1 MEYDQNS
8 KRNNININMND
19 INKNNSPKQ
28 NGKMLNP
35 YRKYHNNKSTNSKY
49 LTSSKK
55 NIKNKMQDY
64 TIDSENNKVLFYTEE
79 ENKNYQNLA
88 NEIRIQNKILEEY
101 KSWVKTLLSVINK
114 NNKLTDGDNIY
125 DDIGTPI
132 QQNLEHIEKLKEE
145 NFKIKKMIINQKIN
159 NEKTEKALIKK
170 QQMQNMIIKEFNEK
184 NNYISEEKSKKERIQ
199 LNDNVQMLA
208 NELDELNENNKQ
220 LNDKIIKD
228 EKLRNIYEMINLR
241 NELKEENKLY
251 KKIMVLK
258 NRKDYI
264 DLKETLQIKDS
275 TIEFNNNNKINNI
288 NNNSSTINR
297 EFGSIGPI
305 SGYGEYK
312 LEKEE
317 NIHSNGSIFFCGL

>member
-1 MEYDQNS
+1 MEYDQNT

-114 NNKLTDGDNIY
+114 NNKLIDGDNIY

-264 DLKETLQIKDS
+264 DLKETLQSKDS

>member
-114 NNKLTDGDNIY
+114 NNKLIDGDNIY

>member
-114 NNKLTDGDNIY
+114 NNKLIDGDNIY

-184 NNYISEEKSKKERIQ
+184 NNYMSEEKSKKERIQ

-264 DLKETLQIKDS
+264 DLKETLQSKDS

-297 EFGSIGPI
+297 KFGSIGPI

>member
-114 NNKLTDGDNIY
+114 NNKLIDGDNIY

-199 LNDNVQMLA
+199 LNDNVQILA

-264 DLKETLQIKDS
+264 DLKETLQSKDS

>member
-28 NGKMLNP
+28 SGKMLNP

-114 NNKLTDGDNIY
+114 NNKLIDGDNIY

-264 DLKETLQIKDS
+264 DLKETLQSKDS

>member
-114 NNKLTDGDNIY
+114 NNKLIDGDNIY

-184 NNYISEEKSKKERIQ
+184 NNYMSEEKSKKERIQ

-264 DLKETLQIKDS
+264 DLKETLQSKDS

>member
-114 NNKLTDGDNIY
+114 NNKLIDGDNIY

-264 DLKETLQIKDS
+264 DLKETLQSKDS
-275 TIEFNNNNKINNI
+275 TIEFNDKKKI

>member
-1 MEYDQNS
+1 
-8 KRNNININMND
+8 
-19 INKNNSPKQ
+19 
-28 NGKMLNP
+28 
-35 YRKYHNNKSTNSKY
+35 
-49 LTSSKK
+49 
-55 NIKNKMQDY
+55 MQDY

-114 NNKLTDGDNIY
+114 NNKLIDGDNIY

-145 NFKIKKMIINQKIN
+145 NFKIKKMIINQKLN
-159 NEKTEKALIKK
+159 NEKTEKALEKK

-184 NNYISEEKSKKERIQ
+184 NNYASDEKSKKERIQ

-228 EKLRNIYEMINLR
+228 EKLRSIYEMINLR

-264 DLKETLQIKDS
+264 DLKETLQSKDS
-275 TIEFNNNNKINNI
+275 TIEFNDKKKI

-317 NIHSNGSIFFCGL
+317 NIHSNGNIFFCGL

>member
-1 MEYDQNS
+1 MEYEQNS

-114 NNKLTDGDNIY
+114 NNKLIDGDNIY

-264 DLKETLQIKDS
+264 DLKETLQSKDS

>member
-114 NNKLTDGDNIY
+114 NNKLIDGDNIY

-184 NNYISEEKSKKERIQ
+184 NNNISEEKSKKERIQ

-264 DLKETLQIKDS
+264 DLKETLQSKDS

-288 NNNSSTINR
+288 NNNSSKINR

>member
-264 DLKETLQIKDS
+264 DLKETLQSKDS

>member
-114 NNKLTDGDNIY
+114 NNKLIDGDNIY

-264 DLKETLQIKDS
+264 DLKETLQSKDS
-275 TIEFNNNNKINNI
+275 TIELNNNNKINNI

>member
-1 MEYDQNS
+1 MEYEQNS

-114 NNKLTDGDNIY
+114 NNKLIDGDNIY

-184 NNYISEEKSKKERIQ
+184 NNNISEEKSKKERIQ

-264 DLKETLQIKDS
+264 DLKETLQSKDS

>member
-1 MEYDQNS
+1 MEIDQNS
-8 KRNNININMND
+8 KRNNMNID
-19 INKNNSPKQ
+19 INQNKSPKQ
-28 NGKMLNP
+28 SGKILNTYKK
-35 YRKYHNNKSTNSKY
+35 YRNNKSTNSKY

-55 NIKNKMQDY
+55 NIKNKIQDY

-79 ENKNYQNLA
+79 ESRNYQNLA

-101 KSWVKTLLSVINK
+101 KAWVKTLLSVINK
-114 NNKLTDGDNIY
+114 NNKLIDGDNIY
-125 DDIGTPI
+125 DDVGTPI

-145 NFKIKKMIINQKIN
+145 NFKIKKMIINQKLN
-159 NEKTEKALIKK
+159 NEKTEKALEKK
-170 QQMQNMIIKEFNEK
+170 HQMQNMIIKEFNEK
-184 NNYISEEKSKKERIQ
+184 NNNLSDDKSKKERIQ

-241 NELKEENKLY
+241 NKLKEENKLY

-264 DLKETLQIKDS
+264 DLKETLQSKDS
-275 TIEFNNNNKINNI
+275 TIEFNDKKINNI
-288 NNNSSTINR
+288 NNLNNNTSMINR